1 MENFAP
7 MIRIHG
13 PVGTAALNSYR
24 DVCTVQT
31 LLNDC
36 LHLLTPLRELEPDG
50 KADANTVGAIKLFQE
65 RVLKMPNPDGR
76 VDPNGA
82 TLRALVAN
90 AKHDSGLNLFSVPE
104 RRGPS
109 ASVSSNVM
117 PDKRATTGVRFPL
130 SIRPAESYREGM
142 RRFGARRK
150 GGRVHAGC
158 DLYAKVGTPILALDS
173 GEVLNRYEFYL
184 GTFALEV
191 RHPKFIARYGEI
203 QQRLAPGIKV
213 GTKVARGQTIAY
225 VGKLNGLNM
234 SMLHL
239 ELYSGSGSGPLT
251 TKIGPYKR
259 RGDLIDPTPVLDG
272 ATTT

>member
-7 MIRIHG
+7 MIRIQG
-13 PVGTAALNSYR
+13 PVGTDSVNRYS
-24 DVCTVQT
+24 DVCTIQT

-36 LHLLTPLRELEPDG
+36 LHMLAPLRELDPTG

-76 VDPNGA
+76 VDPNGT

-90 AKHDSGLNLFSVPE
+90 AKYDSPFKLFSVPQ
-104 RRGPS
+104 
-109 ASVSSNVM
+109 
-117 PDKRATTGVRFPL
+117 KRVITGVRFPL
-130 SIRPAESYREGM
+130 SVRPAESYREGM

-150 GGRVHAGC
+150 GGRLHAGC
-158 DLYAKVGTPILALDS
+158 DLYAPVGTPILALDS
-173 GEVLNRYEFYL
+173 GKVLNIYEFYL

-191 RHPKFIARYGEI
+191 QHPKFIARYGEI
-203 QQRLAPGIKV
+203 KQGLPPGVEK
-213 GTKVARGQTIAY
+213 GKPVARGQPIAY
-225 VGKLNGLNM
+225 VGKLTGLDM

-239 ELYSGSGSGPLT
+239 ELYSGSANGGLT
-251 TKIGPYKR
+251 TQTGPYKR
-259 RGDLIDPTPVLDG
+259 RADLIDPTAILDG

>member
-1 MENFAP
+1 

-13 PVGTAALNSYR
+13 PVGTAAVNSYK

-36 LHLLTPLRELEPDG
+36 LHLLAPLRELEPTG
-50 KADANTVGAIKLFQE
+50 KADANTIGAIKLFQE
-65 RVLKMPNPDGR
+65 RVLKLANPDGR

-90 AKHDSGLNLFSVPE
+90 AKYETPFKMFSVP
-104 RRGPS
+104 
-109 ASVSSNVM
+109 
-117 PDKRATTGVRFPL
+117 DKPTVTSTGAGIRFPL
-130 SIRPAESYREGM
+130 SVRPAESYREGM

-150 GGRVHAGC
+150 GGRLHAGC
-158 DLYAKVGTPILALDS
+158 DLYADVGTPILALDA
-173 GEVLNRYEFYL
+173 GKVIRVYEFYL

-191 RHPKFIARYGEI
+191 QHPKFIARYGEI
-203 QQRLAPGIKV
+203 KQGLAPG
-213 GTKVARGQTIAY
+213 VAKDKPVTRGQPLAY
-225 VGKLNGLNM
+225 VGKLAGLNM

-239 ELYSGSGSGPLT
+239 ELYSGSGTGPLT
-251 TKIGPYKR
+251 TKTGPYKR
-259 RGDLIDPTPVLDG
+259 RADLIDPTAILDG